1 MTKENRFNAY
11 VLGAVLGIVGIIWL
25 ERLFWPDNDTDV
37 VTSLFQ
43 VQETGDVLQ
52 VPDNYQ
58 PLFHT
63 HQCFVHKNWKLHE
76 PSPAG
81 VIVGVLDNQVYIV
94 MLESEA
100 NQHKHIKGG
109 HYVLAWSFDQKYRV
123 VSCPVIWQSTTGKKP
138 QHGVLNDGPY

>member
-1 MTKENRFNAY
+1 MTANRFLNILVGVVVVVASLIIFER
-11 VLGAVLGIVGIIWL
+11 VL
-25 ERLFWPDNDTDV
+25 WPNIDTDKE
-37 VTSLFQ
+37 TSFQ

-58 PLFHT
+58 PLFRI

-81 VIVGVLDNQVYIV
+81 VIVSILDNQVYIV

-100 NQHKHIKGG
+100 NQHKYVKGG
-109 HYVLAWSFDQKYRV
+109 HYVLAWSFDQKYRAIA
-123 VSCPVIWQSTTGKKP
+123 CPVVWQSTIGKKP
-138 QHGVLNDGPY
+138 QRGH